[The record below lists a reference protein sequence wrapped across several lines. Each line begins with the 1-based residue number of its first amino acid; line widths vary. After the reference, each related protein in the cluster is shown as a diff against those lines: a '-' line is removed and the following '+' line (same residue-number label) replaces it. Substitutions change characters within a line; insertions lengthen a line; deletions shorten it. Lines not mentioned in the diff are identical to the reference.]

1 MIPRHLA
8 IAVAVMFAVTIG
20 MSVYIWRTRR
30 MVPTEPA
37 AYSHPVAPPVE
48 APTEE
53 VTLYVAHD
61 DIGALRSQ
69 KARIPLAS
77 GRQER
82 AEELLRALFRLYL
95 GLSYYH
101 PLHSVVEVLY
111 VILFDTCMAC

>member
-53 VTLYVAHD
+53 VTRYVAHD
-61 DIGALRSQ
+61 DTGASRAQ
-69 KARIPLAS
+69 TARLPRPR
-77 GRQER
+77 GRQQRPE
-82 AEELLRALFRLYL
+82 ALLRPLLRRYL
-95 GLSYYH
+95 GPACSH
-101 PLHSVVEVLY
+101 PRPAAGRAHEVHL
-111 VILFDTCMAC
+111 V

>member
-61 DIGALRSQ
+61 DIGALRAQ
-69 KARIPLAS
+69 TARIPLPS

-82 AEELLRALFRLYL
+82 LFPPAAGR
-95 GLSYYH
+95 GRG
-101 PLHSVVEVLY
+101 
-111 VILFDTCMAC
+111 A

>member
-61 DIGALRSQ
+61 DIGALRAQ
-69 KARIPLAS
+69 TARIPL
-77 GRQER
+77 
-82 AEELLRALFRLYL
+82 LRATRARGRIAAGAASAASRPVLFPPAAGR
-95 GLSYYH
+95 GRG
-101 PLHSVVEVLY
+101 
-111 VILFDTCMAC
+111 A

>member
-48 APTEE
+48 ELTIASLAR
-53 VTLYVAHD
+53 TLSANVPGINRIKILVDGKGRDTLAGHA
-61 DIGALRSQ
+61 DISGFYDVEAVDQ
-69 KARIPLAS
+69 LA
-77 GRQER
+77 
-82 AEELLRALFRLYL
+82 AELQ
-95 GLSYYH
+95 
-101 PLHSVVEVLY
+101 
-111 VILFDTCMAC
+111 